1 MNNPAIETDHLTKYY
16 GRQRGIEDL
25 SISINRG
32 EVFGL
37 LGPNGSGKTTTI
49 RLLLCLIKPTSGTI
63 KLLGKN
69 ASPGTTEI
77 RREIGYLPSDFVT
90 YQDKT
95 VGQVLRYFDHIRSK
109 NAGSLRDL
117 CEQFNLKLDRQ
128 VRELSRGNRQKI
140 GIVQAFMH
148 DPDLIILDEPST
160 GLDPL
165 LQKEFQQLVK
175 KRKAAGTTQFISSH
189 LLSEVETLC
198 DRIGIIKEGKLVT
211 VETVSSLMS
220 RSIQNIEIT
229 FFENIEVD
237 EFEKISGVSNVIKEN
252 RDIRLTVVGE
262 MDNVIKVISR
272 HRVLKIRS
280 TEPSLEDIFL
290 RYYQE

>member
-1 MNNPAIETDHLTKYY
+1 LNNLAIETDRLTKFY
-16 GRQRGIEDL
+16 GHQRGIEDL

-37 LGPNGSGKTTTI
+37 LGPNGAGKTTTI
-49 RLLLCLIKPTSGTI
+49 RLLLCLIKPTNGTI
-63 KLLGKN
+63 KLLGKDVN
-69 ASPGTTEI
+69 YGTTEI
-77 RREIGYLPSDFVT
+77 LEEIGYLPSDFVT
-90 YQDKT
+90 YQDMT
-95 VGQVLRYFDHIRSK
+95 VGQILRYFNHLRSK
-109 NAGSLRDL
+109 PFISLSEL
-117 CEQFNLKLDRQ
+117 CEQFNLQLDRR

-175 KRKAAGTTQFISSH
+175 KRKAAGATQFISSH

-198 DRIGIIKEGKLVT
+198 DRIGIIKDGKLVT
-211 VETVSSLMS
+211 VETVSSLKT
-220 RSIQNIEIT
+220 RSVQNIEIT
-229 FFENIEVD
+229 FFEDVEVD
-237 EFEKISGVSNVIKEN
+237 EFERINGVSNVIKEDK
-252 RDIRLTVVGE
+252 DIRLTVVGE
-262 MDNVIKVISR
+262 MDTVIKVISR

-280 TEPSLEDIFL
+280 TEPSLEEIFL
-290 RYYQE
+290 RYYK